1 MKLIISFQIV
11 SPGDLNHGLRS
22 EEPYCVLISA
32 SILKLIDQCCCLFK
46 YSLWLHQLW
55 VRGHANLYGA
65 NDSECLGGLWTLAVL
80 GIIIVTRKPKQIWE
94 WNVYIFLLFKICS
107 VLIVKNSIILFCA
120 CFLNQGP
127 EPAPNSRRNW
137 NLPNAQSNPGTA
149 IVSSGNFGKG
159 RTLSVSHSHRASTG
173 ERLGEEWSGR
183 AEDKRQKWM
192 NQSHKLR
199 KKKVLWVS

>member
-1 MKLIISFQIV
+1 MASEVRNLIAF
-11 SPGDLNHGLRS
+11 
-22 EEPYCVLISA
+22 LISA

-80 GIIIVTRKPKQIWE
+80 GIIIATRKPKQIWE

-107 VLIVKNSIILFCA
+107 VLIVKNSILLFCA

-127 EPAPNSRRNW
+127 EPAPNSRCNW

-173 ERLGEEWSGR
+173 ERLGGGMV
-183 AEDKRQKWM
+183 RQSRGQKTKM
-192 NQSHKLR
+192 NEPISQVE